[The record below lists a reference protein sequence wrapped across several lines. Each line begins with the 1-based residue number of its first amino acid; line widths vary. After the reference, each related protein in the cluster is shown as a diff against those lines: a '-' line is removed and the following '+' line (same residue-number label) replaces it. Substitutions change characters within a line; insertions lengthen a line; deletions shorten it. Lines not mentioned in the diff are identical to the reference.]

1 MLNKNTEPWNGGYAL
16 TGKRKYR
23 MAISVFGTAFLVF
36 FGVGFLIFRPHG
48 IRGALWLAVDVL
60 VFFAVSF
67 ALGEM
72 VSFLRRKSLEWT
84 ERMAFSTSTQSE
96 ESAAAL
102 YFIGQ
107 RYRTADGVPQDCEKA
122 AFLFRRAAELGDA
135 RAQLELGNLYS
146 EGKGVSQDYA
156 LAGVWYR
163 KAAEQGNSSAQYILG
178 DLYEKGNG
186 LSQDYVEAYFWY
198 SLASIKIDPVFA
210 QTSLAGKGPKKHR
223 DDVASYL
230 SPTELTYLQERVRK
244 WFEAHPAKP

>member
-1 MLNKNTEPWNGGYAL
+1 MLNKNTESWNGGYAL

-48 IRGALWLAVDVL
+48 IRGVLWLAVDVL

-72 VSFLRRKSLEWT
+72 VSFLRRKSLEWP
-84 ERMAFSTSTQSE
+84 ERMAFSTGTQSE
-96 ESAAAL
+96 ESAAVL
-102 YFIGQ
+102 YSIGQ
-107 RYRTADGVPQDCEKA
+107 RYRTADGVPQDYEKA
-122 AFLFRRAAELGDA
+122 AFLFRRAAEQGDA
-135 RAQLELGNLYS
+135 QAQLELGNLYS
-146 EGKGVSQDYA
+146 EGNGVPQDYT
-156 LAGVWYR
+156 LASVWYL

-198 SLASIKIDPVFA
+198 SLASIKITPICPNI
-210 QTSLAGKGPKKHR
+210 SGGKR
-223 DDVASYL
+223 A
-230 SPTELTYLQERVRK
+230 
-244 WFEAHPAKP
+244 